1 MGAPRA
7 IALCKCF
14 SGALEYQAGNWD
26 EAETVLAE
34 SIKLYRELGAA
45 SGEALAWQRLGVL
58 QTARGQH
65 EEAMKSFQEGLEV
78 ADRAMM
84 RAHCQIRLF
93 ASMIRNRL
101 IVDDLTAADQFYK
114 LGLEMSVRHGNCVT
128 CDALFFPVV
137 VSLNLAKGNIK
148 EAEEYC
154 QRLEEAVD
162 KYASSMWVA
171 MANQSRGE
179 VLAAQGLLEDA
190 LEKYDKAYKI
200 YQKVGHNYE
209 AARCLSATADLLDA
223 KDASVEDQQAVTIRA
238 QAQEIFERLGA
249 AYPV

>member
-1 MGAPRA
+1 MRAPRA

-14 SGALEYQAGNWD
+14 SGALEYQAGNWE

-45 SGEALAWQRLGVL
+45 SGEALAWQRLGVI
-58 QTARGQH
+58 QTARGQFG
-65 EEAMKSFQEGLEV
+65 EAMDSFREGLEV

-101 IVDDLTAADQFYK
+101 LAGDLKTAEEYFN

-128 CDALFFPVV
+128 CDALFLPAV
-137 VSLNLAKGNIK
+137 VSLQLAQGNIH

-154 QRLEEAVD
+154 QKLEAAVD
-162 KYASSMWVA
+162 KYESSMWIA

-179 VLAAQGLLEDA
+179 VLAAQGLMEDA
-190 LEKYDKAYKI
+190 REKYDKAYNK
-200 YQKVGHNYE
+200 YREVGHNYE
-209 AARCLSATADLLDA
+209 AARCLSAIADLLDTE
-223 KDASVEDQQAVTIRA
+223 DTSGEDQQAVTLRK
-238 QAQEIFERLGA
+238 QAQTIFERLGA
-249 AYPV
+249 VFTA

>member
-14 SGALEYQAGNWD
+14 SGALEYQVGNWD
-26 EAETVLAE
+26 EAETALAE

-58 QTARGQH
+58 QTAKGQI
-65 EEAMKSFQEGLEV
+65 EEAMNSFQEGLEV
-78 ADRAMM
+78 ADRATM

-101 IVDDLTAADQFYK
+101 LVNDLKTAEDCFN
-114 LGLEMSVRHGNCVT
+114 LGLEMSMRHGNCVT
-128 CDALFFPVV
+128 CDALFLPAG
-137 VSLNLAKGNIK
+137 VSLQLAQGNIH
-148 EAEEYC
+148 EAEKYC
-154 QRLEEAVD
+154 QKLEDAVD
-162 KYASSMWVA
+162 KYESSMWVA

-190 LEKYDKAYKI
+190 RVKYNEAYNI
-200 YQKVGHNYE
+200 YHEVGHNYE
-209 AARCLSATADLLDA
+209 AARCLSAIADLLVDE
-223 KDASVEDQQAVTIRA
+223 DASGEDQQAVTLRK
-238 QAQEIFERLGA
+238 QAQKIYERLGA
-249 AYPV
+249 VYPV

>member
-14 SGALEYQAGNWD
+14 SGALEYQAGNWE

-45 SGEALAWQRLGVL
+45 SGEALAWQRLGVI
-58 QTARGQH
+58 QTARGQF
-65 EEAMKSFQEGLEV
+65 EEAMDSFREGLEV

-101 IVDDLTAADQFYK
+101 LAGDLKTAEEYFK

-128 CDALFFPVV
+128 CDALFLPAV
-137 VSLNLAKGNIK
+137 VSLQLAKGNIQ

-154 QRLEEAVD
+154 QKLESAVD
-162 KYASSMWVA
+162 KYGSSMWVA

-200 YQKVGHNYE
+200 YQQVGHNYE
-209 AARCLSATADLLDA
+209 AARCLSAIADLLDT
-223 KDASVEDQQAVTIRA
+223 KDASVEDEQAVIIRE
-238 QAQEIFERLGA
+238 QAQTIFERLGA
-249 AYPV
+249 VYPV